1 MSLSVDNLTLYA
13 NGPGSRCLCDG
24 LSNVFQPGQN
34 WVILGANGSGKTRLL
49 HTLAGLRKPD
59 SGEVRL
65 LNKPI
70 DAYTPK
76 QRARNIGVLFQDAEL
91 FPATVLETALA
102 GRHPHAPDHGWQR
115 FWPLE
120 SDTDKTLAMQ
130 ALTAMGIAEMAG
142 RDITSLSGGER
153 RRSDIAALLTQDAPI
168 CMLDEA
174 TNDLDLRHQVQVLGN
189 FADRTQKPDHLNLFI
204 LHDINLALRYC
215 SHALMIF
222 DNGRIETGELPD
234 CLSVDVLSE
243 LYGCGFS
250 VNKVDDEVFYLPVG

>member
-1 MSLSVDNLTLYA
+1 MSLSVNKLMLYTS
-13 NGPGSRCLCDG
+13 GPGSRCLCNS
-24 LSNVFQPGQN
+24 LSNEFKPSQN
-34 WVILGANGSGKTRLL
+34 WAILGANGSGKTRLL

-59 SGEVRL
+59 GGEVE
-65 LNKPI
+65 LNYKPI
-70 DAYTPK
+70 DSYTPK
-76 QRARNIGVLFQDAEL
+76 QRARTIGMLFQDAEM

-115 FWPLE
+115 YWPLE

-130 ALTAMGIAEMAG
+130 ALTDMGLADMAE

-153 RRSDIAALLTQDAPI
+153 RRTDIATLLTQNAPM

-189 FADRTQKPDHLNLFI
+189 FASRAQKPDHLNLFI

-222 DNGRIETGELPD
+222 DNGRIETGELPH
-234 CLSVDVLSE
+234 CLSTDTLAD

-250 VNKVDDEVFYLPVG
+250 VNKTDDGVFYLPIG